1 MISTPLLT
9 GKLIRLLPLDPERD
23 AEAMA
28 RWTHTP
34 DYQWQVDDAPAC
46 PLSPAQV
53 KKQLEGMVKE
63 AETEHQA
70 FHFAIYTL
78 DGERV
83 LGTTSFEYIQ
93 WTHAAAQLVIGFG
106 DPACWENGAA
116 ADALQL
122 LSHYAFAE
130 LNLYRLEVKT
140 AETNARCIAAL
151 QQAGFSVEVRNRQ
164 AIYRDGK
171 RCDLLHLGL
180 LSDEWGQRM
189 STNQALSTAHNE

>member
-1 MISTPLLT
+1 MLETHLFT

-28 RWTHTP
+28 RWTQTP

-53 KKQLEGMVKE
+53 KKALEARVKE

-70 FHFAIYTL
+70 FHFAIRTL
-78 DGERV
+78 DGDELV
-83 LGTTSFEYIQ
+83 GTASFERIQ

-106 DPACWENGAA
+106 DPACWDNGVA

-140 AETNARCIAAL
+140 AETNARGIVAL

-189 STNQALSTAHNE
+189 STNQAHNE